1 MTKIYMTKQETER
14 LAVLETKVDG
24 LTEAMKEHREESK
37 KEINWVKNMMW
48 AALVALLG
56 IFVKLVIFS

>member
-1 MTKIYMTKQETER
+1 MTKQETER
-14 LAVLETKVDG
+14 LAVLETKVDN
-24 LTEAMKEHREESK
+24 LVDAMKEHREESK

-56 IFVKLVIFS
+56 IFVKLVVFS